1 MTCLALLALLFSG
14 LFSGQ
19 SGSGLPPISVIDF
32 YGLRTISES
41 QAREALRIK
50 EGDLPPDS
58 PLVARLRL
66 QALPGIVEARLIF
79 VCCDA
84 GKTTLYVGIQEKGT
98 PALVFRPAPSGSIR
112 LYNDVLEAGAA
123 FEKAYS
129 DAAQLGEL
137 AEDELEGDSM
147 MRYPPAR
154 TVQKQFVK
162 LAALHQSQLRDVLR
176 NSANAEQR
184 ALAAQVLGYAAD
196 KRDVVSD
203 LAYGMGDPD
212 EEVRN
217 NSTRALWLIA
227 LLAQR
232 SPELGI
238 EVPFQPFVDLL
249 NSIVWADRNKAS
261 LALSDLTDK
270 RDPAI
275 LSAIREHALPAL
287 VDMARWKAMAHA
299 QPALFLLG
307 RIGGVSEEE
316 IQADCNRGDRKAL
329 ISAALQPV
337 KTN

>member
-1 MTCLALLALLFSG
+1 
-14 LFSGQ
+14 
-19 SGSGLPPISVIDF
+19 
-32 YGLRTISES
+32 
-41 QAREALRIK
+41 
-50 EGDLPPDS
+50 
-58 PLVARLRL
+58 
-66 QALPGIVEARLIF
+66 
-79 VCCDA
+79 
-84 GKTTLYVGIQEKGT
+84 
-98 PALVFRPAPSGSIR
+98 
-112 LYNDVLEAGAA
+112 
-123 FEKAYS
+123 
-129 DAAQLGEL
+129 
-137 AEDELEGDSM
+137 
-147 MRYPPAR
+147 
-154 TVQKQFVK
+154 
-162 LAALHQSQLRDVLR
+162 
-176 NSANAEQR
+176 
-184 ALAAQVLGYAAD
+184 VLGYAAD